1 MICQRRPAWKPS
13 SSQSL
18 LTAVVTLAL
27 ATGLSGQPAPELK
40 PEVGNPLPP
49 VTTAPKTI
57 RVVTFNVHSIPAT
70 ELVRGLRD
78 DPELTQADIFLLQ
91 EVESHEGEGKSRAH
105 QAAEAL
111 HLNYVYAPARTIEGG
126 THGLAILS
134 RFPLADVRVLQLP
147 LYDLG
152 FNTRQRIALAATV
165 EVAGRSL
172 RLWNLHLDTRINS
185 HDRIEQL
192 RPAVEAARAEP
203 GPVVVGGDFNTAPVR
218 WLLHVLPVFRSNQA
232 GAVDDFMRGE
242 GFATPFA
249 NGQATSEKAFLNLRL
264 DSLYVRGLKVKKI
277 AVAEASDV
285 SDHAAVWMD
294 LAWPPPEE
302 AAPQTVAP

>member
-1 MICQRRPAWKPS
+1 MTCRRQPAWKPWS
-13 SSQSL
+13 TQL
-18 LTAVVTLAL
+18 LLAGVVTLAL
-27 ATGLSGQPAPELK
+27 AAVLSGQPAPELK
-40 PEVGNPLPP
+40 PEVGISLPP
-49 VTTAPKTI
+49 VTVVPGTI
-57 RVVTFNVHSIPAT
+57 RVVTFNVHSIAVA
-70 ELVRGLRD
+70 ELVRGLRG
-78 DPELTQADIFLLQ
+78 DPELSHADIFLLQ
-91 EVESHEGEGKSRAH
+91 EVESHEGEGSSRAH

-192 RPAVEAARAEP
+192 RPAVEAARGEP

-218 WLLHVLPVFRSNQA
+218 WLLHVLPVFRSDQA
-232 GAVDDFMRGE
+232 GAVDNFMREE
-242 GFATPFA
+242 GFAAPFA
-249 NGQATSEKAFLNLRL
+249 KGQATSEKAFLNLRL
-264 DSLYVRGLKVKKI
+264 DSLYVRGLKVNKV
-277 AVAEASDV
+277 AVAEAGEV

-294 LAWPPPEE
+294 VAWPPPEK
-302 AAPQTVAP
+302 AAR